1 MFIQSIAHRVI
12 FIPAVLMVFCATAF
26 CADSPFAK
34 FKRILDLPEAK
45 RESAVESLN
54 VSSEKYRTI
63 ISAKIQ
69 EYEVMPHNERNHKLD
84 ALDFRWHLMP
94 LLKMEPAKRAAKLTA
109 VPDRFREEILRRLN
123 SWDNLDIQA
132 RENLIKN
139 ESFFRYMSS
148 FGRGRESRTAM
159 TNHIEKMPSKLRE
172 NVEKRIAEWRGKP
185 KSDRRKMTRQFHRF
199 FDLQPLDQEKAL
211 SHLSNR
217 ERVKMEAS
225 LIRFKSM
232 TIEQRE
238 IVLKSF
244 DRLADMSQIERT
256 AFFRNSQRWN
266 EMSNAERKQW
276 RTLVTKMPPL
286 PPGFEKGTSP
296 PLPPGMGDPVSG
308 QTVVTNSLR

>member
-1 MFIQSIAHRVI
+1 MFTQSIAHRVI
-12 FIPAVLMVFCATAF
+12 FIPAVLFFLVATAF

-45 RESAVESLN
+45 REAAVQNLN
-54 VSSEKYRTI
+54 ISSEKHRTI
-63 ISAKIQ
+63 ISSKIK
-69 EYEVMPHNERNHKLD
+69 EYEVMPLKERNHKLD
-84 ALDFRWHLMP
+84 ALDFRWHLLP
-94 LLKMEPAKRAAKLTA
+94 LLKMEPTMRADKLNA
-109 VPDRFREEILRRLN
+109 VPERFREDILRRLN
-123 SWDNLDIQA
+123 GWDKLDIQVQ
-132 RENLIKN
+132 ENLIKN

-159 TNHIEKMPSKLRE
+159 TDHIEKMPSKLRE
-172 NVEKRIAEWRGKP
+172 NVEKRIVEWRENP

-199 FDLQPLDQEKAL
+199 FDLKPLDQEKTL
-211 SHLSNR
+211 SYLSDH
-217 ERVKMEAS
+217 ERTKMEAS

-232 TIEQRE
+232 TIEQRK

-244 DRLADMSQIERT
+244 DRLADMSQVERT

-266 EMSNAERKQW
+266 EMSNTERKQW

-286 PPGFEKGTSP
+286 PPGFEKETSP
-296 PLPPGMGDPVSG
+296 PLPPGMGDPVPG